1 MEIRKSKYGFIVGA
15 FIVIALAIF
24 ITTIF
29 TIGGEQ
35 TSFSKKIY
43 LKVKFDEINGLKEGN
58 NVWFHGYKIG
68 TVKSIALKDAH
79 NIDVTLSIEKS
90 SHQFI
95 KQNAYAK
102 IGSDGF
108 LGNKIVIIYGGSDN
122 MSGIENNSYLH
133 VKKDIITNEDMLATL
148 QSTNKNLLDITN
160 RVKSILEQV
169 NDGKGIAGR
178 FINDSSMAN
187 NLQFAIRDFRL
198 IALKGKQSAANI
210 EDLTTRANTKSSSVN
225 KFFADSILYD
235 TLKSAILDLK
245 SIMQKAGSF
254 ADNMNLISQNLVDA
268 SNNLS
273 DTTNTAGM
281 LLNRKETAADI
292 ESSIKSVK
300 EAGKKLNDDL
310 EAIQHNF
317 LFRSYFKRKAKNR

>member
-1 MEIRKSKYGFIVGA
+1 MEIRKSKYGFIVGG
-15 FIVIALAIF
+15 FIVVALAIF

-29 TIGGEQ
+29 TIGGQQ

-43 LKVKFDEINGLKEGN
+43 VKAKFDEINGLKEGN

-68 TVKSIALKDAH
+68 TVKSIALKDPYV
-79 NIDVTLSIEKS
+79 IDVTLSIEKN

-95 KQNAYAK
+95 KHNAYAK

-122 MSGIENNSYLH
+122 MPGIENNGYLQ
-133 VKKDIITNEDMLATL
+133 VKKDTITNEDMLATL
-148 QSTNKNLLDITN
+148 QSSNKNLLDITN

-178 FINDSSMAN
+178 FINDSSLAN

-198 IALKGKQSAANI
+198 LALKGKQSAANI
-210 EDLTTRANTKSSSVN
+210 EDLTARANTKSSSIN
-225 KFFADSILYD
+225 KFFADSLLYD
-235 TLKSAILDLK
+235 TLKSAISELK

-254 ADNMNLISQNLVDA
+254 ADNMNLISQNLVNA

-273 DTTNTAGM
+273 DTTNPAGM

-292 ESSIKSVK
+292 ESSIRSVK

-317 LFRSYFKRKAKNR
+317 LFRSYFKRKAKTK

>member
-1 MEIRKSKYGFIVGA
+1 MEIRKSKYGFIVGG

-122 MSGIENNSYLH
+122 MPGIENNSYLH

>member
-1 MEIRKSKYGFIVGA
+1 MEIRKSKYGFIVGG

-29 TIGGEQ
+29 TIGGQQ

-43 LKVKFDEINGLKEGN
+43 VKAKFDEINGLKEGN

-68 TVKSIALKDAH
+68 TVKSIALKDPYD
-79 NIDVTLSIEKS
+79 IDVTLSIEKS

-95 KQNAYAK
+95 KQNSFAK

-108 LGNKIVIIYGGSDN
+108 LGNKIVIIYGGSANRPD
-122 MSGIENNSYLH
+122 IENNGYLQ
-133 VKKDIITNEDMLATL
+133 VKKDTITNEDMVATL
-148 QSTNKNLLDITN
+148 QSSNRNLLDITN

-169 NDGKGIAGR
+169 NNGKGIAGR
-178 FINDSSMAN
+178 IINDSTMAN
-187 NLQFAIRDFRL
+187 NVQSAIRDFRL
-198 IALKGKQSAANI
+198 IALKGKESAANI
-210 EDLTTRANTKSSSVN
+210 EDLTARANTKSSSVN
-225 KFFADSILYD
+225 KFFADSLLYD
-235 TLKSAILDLK
+235 TLKSSISELK
-245 SIMQKAGSF
+245 SIMQTAGSF
-254 ADNMNLISQNLVDA
+254 ADNMNLISKNLVNA

-317 LFRSYFKRKAKNR
+317 LFRSYFKRKAKTK

>member
-1 MEIRKSKYGFIVGA
+1 MEIRKSKYGFIVGG

-29 TIGGEQ
+29 TIGGQQ

-43 LKVKFDEINGLKEGN
+43 VKAKFDEINGLKEGN

-68 TVKSIALKDAH
+68 TVKSIALKDPYD
-79 NIDVTLSIEKS
+79 IDVTLSIEKS

-95 KQNAYAK
+95 KQNSFAK

-122 MSGIENNSYLH
+122 MPGIENNGYLQ
-133 VKKDIITNEDMLATL
+133 VKKDTITNEDMVATL
-148 QSTNKNLLDITN
+148 QSSNRNLLDITN

-169 NDGKGIAGR
+169 NNGKGIAGR
-178 FINDSSMAN
+178 IINDSTMAN
-187 NLQFAIRDFRL
+187 NVQSAIRDFRL
-198 IALKGKQSAANI
+198 IALKGKESAANI
-210 EDLTTRANTKSSSVN
+210 EDLTARANTKSSSLN
-225 KFFADSILYD
+225 KFFADSLLYD
-235 TLKSAILDLK
+235 TLKSSISELK
-245 SIMQKAGSF
+245 SIMQTVGSF
-254 ADNMNLISQNLVDA
+254 ADNMNLISKNLVNA

-292 ESSIKSVK
+292 EASVKSLK

-317 LFRSYFKRKAKNR
+317 LFRNYFKRKAKAK

>member
-1 MEIRKSKYGFIVGA
+1 MEIRKSKYGFIVGG

-148 QSTNKNLLDITN
+148 QSTNKNLLDITH

-225 KFFADSILYD
+225 KFFADSLLYD

-317 LFRSYFKRKAKNR
+317 VFRSYFKRKAKNR

>member
-1 MEIRKSKYGFIVGA
+1 MEIRKSKYGFIVGG

-317 LFRSYFKRKAKNR
+317 VFRSYFKRKAKNR

>member
-1 MEIRKSKYGFIVGA
+1 MEIRKSKYGFIVGG

-225 KFFADSILYD
+225 KFFADSLLYD
-235 TLKSAILDLK
+235 TLKSAISELK
-245 SIMQKAGSF
+245 SIMQKASSF
-254 ADNMNLISQNLVDA
+254 ANNMNLISQNLVDA

-317 LFRSYFKRKAKNR
+317 VFRSYFKRKAKNR